1 MSWPTVTEKIFNL
14 DKGKTK
20 RKGKRTW
27 KQFRIYSL
35 QPFLT
40 YNYIIMCRP
49 HICHNYH
56 KLYLWRKICH
66 VEKFQIS
73 VKNLNIFW
81 SFIKICAVCVLNLC
95 GENLCGEKMT
105 NMRSDNVWWIHF
117 KAYWYDVRWKKD
129 PNVFAI
135 FLFGEKWNHWAS
147 YFFNI
152 TCISKQLKMK

>member
-20 RKGKRTW
+20 GKGKRTW

-49 HICHNYH
+49 HICHKYH
-56 KLYLWRKICH
+56 KLYLWIKICH

-73 VKNLNIFW
+73 VKNLNNLW
-81 SFIKICAVCVLNLC
+81 SFIEIYAVCVLNLC
-95 GENLCGEKMT
+95 VM
-105 NMRSDNVWWIHF
+105 NVWWIHF
-117 KAYWYDVRWKKD
+117 KAYWYDVPWKKD
-129 PNVFAI
+129 PIVFAI

-147 YFFNI
+147 YFFNV